1 MTTRRPESL
10 FSNLCYLGAA
20 RVGVVCMNLLATS
33 RLAHALG
40 TDNFGINSFATS
52 YVAYFL
58 IVVNLGFE
66 TFLTREVASDGTRT
80 RSLVSSVMT
89 MRLLLACGMTVLLFA
104 SLPLLHMSALGQA
117 VMLIQGVGLFTS
129 AIGLTCAYQGLQRM
143 RVIAWREIMA
153 SFVNVVGILWL
164 VHKPDDLVLAACI
177 VAGTQMMTNL
187 AILVRYAAEFGMPRI
202 RLPRRDDF
210 RVAEQSMTFF
220 WSLLMI
226 TITYNTH
233 IVMLGLMRSEAEV
246 GLFSAGWK
254 LFVFAIVVPNLIATL
269 FLPRIANLMS
279 QPAERDRSAE
289 LFLKAIIVCAIPITM
304 FGSLLTP
311 QILDLLFGP
320 AYLPASRTVVLLLLN
335 ALVVSFNIG
344 LGTSMLAIGRQHAFL
359 RVVAVGAGL
368 GVILNALLIPYF
380 GGEGAAV
387 ATLLDEAAIFG
398 LLCRERPE
406 VPGPPVIDFTVRC
419 VFAIVPAASAVHLV
433 PLLSAIQESNLAM
446 VVIGGAAGSLVYA
459 LALRLLRVDLL
470 HFAADLRR
478 LQ

>member
-1 MTTRRPESL
+1 
-10 FSNLCYLGAA
+10 
-20 RVGVVCMNLLATS
+20 
-33 RLAHALG
+33 
-40 TDNFGINSFATS
+40 
-52 YVAYFL
+52 
-58 IVVNLGFE
+58 
-66 TFLTREVASDGTRT
+66 
-80 RSLVSSVMT
+80 
-89 MRLLLACGMTVLLFA
+89 
-104 SLPLLHMSALGQA
+104 
-117 VMLIQGVGLFTS
+117 
-129 AIGLTCAYQGLQRM
+129 
-143 RVIAWREIMA
+143 
-153 SFVNVVGILWL
+153 
-164 VHKPDDLVLAACI
+164 
-177 VAGTQMMTNL
+177 
-187 AILVRYAAEFGMPRI
+187 
-202 RLPRRDDF
+202 
-210 RVAEQSMTFF
+210 
-220 WSLLMI
+220 
-226 TITYNTH
+226 
-233 IVMLGLMRSEAEV
+233 
-246 GLFSAGWK
+246 
-254 LFVFAIVVPNLIATL
+254 
-269 FLPRIANLMS
+269 
-279 QPAERDRSAE
+279 
-289 LFLKAIIVCAIPITM
+289 M